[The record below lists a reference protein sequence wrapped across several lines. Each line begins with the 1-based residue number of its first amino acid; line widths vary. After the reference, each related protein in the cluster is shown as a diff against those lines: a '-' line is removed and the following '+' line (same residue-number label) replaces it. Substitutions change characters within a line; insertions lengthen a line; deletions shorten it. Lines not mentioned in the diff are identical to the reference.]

1 MTFDAPKRRLAT
13 NMEPLR
19 GSVRGGALPPVGR
32 FAPNRGLP
40 RWNPYGVAAAQHGP
54 CTKNAPFSSSST
66 LPVRPPAQHEPL
78 WGSIFPPPTS
88 LSLPHRTLHEPQR
101 GSIFP
106 PPACLPIPR
115 HAQHE
120 PRRGSMLVA
129 PGCPA
134 GATGG
139 HANKNLSNP
148 VGVPYSPPPASLSL
162 PRRTLHEPQRGSR
175 PSQVFLSLATSI
187 NEPRRGFILV
197 APGCPA
203 GATGGHGN
211 KNLSNPVGVPYSPPR
226 PLPPFPPL
234 F

>member
-1 MTFDAPKRRLAT
+1 MKNTFSMTFDTPKWRLAT

-66 LPVRPPAQHEPL
+66 LPAQTPIQHKPQQWARPLQV
-78 WGSIFPPPTS
+78 F
-88 LSLPHRTLHEPQR
+88 LSLATSSNEPQR
-101 GSIFP
+101 GSIFS

-120 PRRGSMLVA
+120 PRRGSM
-129 PGCPA
+129 
-134 GATGG
+134 
-139 HANKNLSNP
+139 
-148 VGVPYSPPPASLSL
+148 
-162 PRRTLHEPQRGSR
+162 
-175 PSQVFLSLATSI
+175 
-187 NEPRRGFILV
+187 LV

-234 F
+234 FFPTP

>member
-1 MTFDAPKRRLAT
+1 MKNTFSMTFDTPKWRLAT

-78 WGSIFPPPTS
+78 WGSISPPPAS
-88 LSLPHRTLHEPQR
+88 LSLPRRTQHEPQR
-101 GSIFP
+101 GSRPSQVFLSLATSIN
-106 PPACLPIPR
+106 
-115 HAQHE
+115 E

-148 VGVPYSPPPASLSL
+148 VGVPYSPP
-162 PRRTLHEPQRGSR
+162 
-175 PSQVFLSLATSI
+175 
-187 NEPRRGFILV
+187 
-197 APGCPA
+197 
-203 GATGGHGN
+203 
-211 KNLSNPVGVPYSPPR
+211 R
-226 PLPPFPPL
+226 PLLPFPPI